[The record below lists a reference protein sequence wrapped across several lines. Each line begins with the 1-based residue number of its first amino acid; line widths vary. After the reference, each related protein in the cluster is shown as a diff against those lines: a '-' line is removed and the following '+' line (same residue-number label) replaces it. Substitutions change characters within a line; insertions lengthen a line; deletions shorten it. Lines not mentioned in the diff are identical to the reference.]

1 MIKYLRKWFRQDP
14 KRKAKE
20 RVEALLLEAME
31 SGSATPMTEN
41 DWAEIRK
48 AVRERIGKRQGS
60 IKG

>member
-1 MIKYLRKWFRQDP
+1 MIKYLRKWFRQDQ

-20 RVEALLLEAME
+20 HVEALLLEGLD

-41 DWAEIRK
+41 DWEDIRK